1 MGVNGYQILG
11 FLGLVFSGLIMYWLT
26 FPSPTLNADPL
37 NSVVLVIFAIVFM
50 GAGLFLI
57 IFSYLFTEPEE

>member
-11 FLGLVFSGLIMYWLT
+11 FLSLAFSGLIMYWLS
-26 FPSPTLNADPL
+26 SPTPALNADPL
-37 NSVVLVIFAIVFM
+37 NSVVLIIFAIVFS
-50 GAGLFLI
+50 GAGLFLT